1 MGRRRRRWWW
11 WRVLV
16 FRHQTR
22 EKSLYFFSTRCK
34 IRETSSQD
42 HPSLFFRLLLISRLR
57 EKRWDFFQHE
67 KEFIARKFPK
77 RRFLFYKD
85 TLDDTR
91 NLHGF
96 YFHIYTHTHHAR
108 CYRTRARPGC
118 WVMREVR
125 FRLSASKNFMKEKK
139 MCLWLTSFWTP
150 SSLASLPKKCFFF
163 FPLFLSLLLSLVVGC
178 RSRRWWS
185 SSLEQRE
192 RSSHWV
198 VTRPIIESMIDFVR
212 VRSSKRR
219 EYKRELKVVSRVVS
233 SSKKRNLFSFSP
245 ENVRFF
251 RRVERSRERKRCLFL
266 WDKTKKR
273 GP

>member
-1 MGRRRRRWWW
+1 MLYSKRDFVKTIF
-11 WRVLV
+11 RVS
-16 FRHQTR
+16 
-22 EKSLYFFSTRCK
+22 SLLSFFE
-34 IRETSSQD
+34 I
-42 HPSLFFRLLLISRLR
+42 R

-67 KEFIARKFPK
+67 KELSPENFQRDAFY
-77 RRFLFYKD
+77 YKD

-139 MCLWLTSFWTP
+139 MCLTHEFLDPFVSRV
-150 SSLASLPKKCFFF
+150 ASECFFF
-163 FPLFLSLLLSLVVGC
+163 LSSFPLSKLSRLC
-178 RSRRWWS
+178 RSRRLWS

-198 VTRPIIESMIDFVR
+198 VTRPIIESISILWECDLQR
-212 VRSSKRR
+212 GESKR
-219 EYKRELKVVSRVVS
+219 ES
-233 SSKKRNLFSFSP
+233 
-245 ENVRFF
+245 
-251 RRVERSRERKRCLFL
+251 
-266 WDKTKKR
+266 
-273 GP
+273 